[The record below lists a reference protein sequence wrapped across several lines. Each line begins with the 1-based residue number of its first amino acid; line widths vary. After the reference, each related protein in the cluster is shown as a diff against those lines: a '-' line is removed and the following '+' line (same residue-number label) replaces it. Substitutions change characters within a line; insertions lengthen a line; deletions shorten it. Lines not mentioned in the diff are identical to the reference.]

1 MGNRKAK
8 GKKSFRAAASGTK
21 TPIMATHTFQ
31 WPDPTAS
38 EVYVTG
44 TFDNWSRSV
53 KLERSAN
60 GFRKDVEVPSIGGK
74 ILYKFVVDGAWKID
88 PAALQEDDGHNNTN
102 NVLLRQN
109 IKKLPPT
116 DDTPAQ
122 TSTPTP
128 PTKKEAAKT
137 MSGGVTPES
146 TTAALAAG
154 VPKESDK
161 ARETEMGAP
170 TISSVA
176 PDSTTANLAKVV
188 PQENSKDSAPGA
200 FPVTPGESEK
210 LSVSPIPAT
219 EGIGNPIHLE
229 PGQAV
234 PDPSTYTKNTI
245 SSTVRTDKEGYENA
259 SATGAATIHPTNG
272 TNGVTAPFIQS
283 SAPISTTAALA
294 GAVPLETTNSHANGS
309 SEPEVAASNVPVT
322 VKKSLDKA
330 HKEPEAAGDP
340 AVVQEKKEVERE
352 LLGSVEPAGSASTG
366 APAVVQDSIEK
377 AHWNPEAAAVPQT
390 VAEKKEVEQ
399 ELLHDVERVDASGEP
414 APNTSQGNQIGSVS
428 PKSQPVAPAA
438 AADTAGA
445 PATEQAQP
453 AVTTGPET
461 TTASAAAG
469 NTSSTNAPATGEGEA
484 TPTAATDEAKK
495 KKKKNRASALFSKL
509 KEKFK

>member
-1 MGNRKAK
+1 
-8 GKKSFRAAASGTK
+8 
-21 TPIMATHTFQ
+21 
-31 WPDPTAS
+31 
-38 EVYVTG
+38 
-44 TFDNWSRSV
+44 
-53 KLERSAN
+53 
-60 GFRKDVEVPSIGGK
+60 
-74 ILYKFVVDGAWKID
+74 
-88 PAALQEDDGHNNTN
+88 
-102 NVLLRQN
+102 
-109 IKKLPPT
+109 
-116 DDTPAQ
+116 
-122 TSTPTP
+122 
-128 PTKKEAAKT
+128 

-146 TTAALAAG
+146 TTAVLAAG

-245 SSTVRTDKEGYENA
+245 SSTVMADREGYENA

-294 GAVPLETTNSHANGS
+294 GAVPLETTNSNANGS
-309 SEPEVAASNVPVT
+309 SEPEVAASSIPVT

-330 HKEPEAAGDP
+330 HKEPGAADDP

-352 LLGSVEPAGSASTG
+352 LLGSVEPAGSTSTST
-366 APAVVQDSIEK
+366 PAVVQDSIEK

-390 VAEKKEVEQ
+390 VAEKEEVEQ

-414 APNTSQGNQIGSVS
+414 APNISQGNQIGSVS

-469 NTSSTNAPATGEGEA
+469 NTSSTNAPATGAGEE
-484 TPTAATDEAKK
+484 TPTATTDEAKK